1 MGRGRGRARALVG
14 AERREPRSV
23 CAAPS
28 RSPSRAP
35 PPRVWPGAP
44 GGGVK
49 LCQESGIERQA
60 VREAQEFVEGSKR
73 VQEGTPWALRDGK
86 QEAGKFVPRSS
97 PLAGPRHPFPKV
109 EAKTEVETGRDRPV
123 GEPPAG
129 PGEGGPCE
137 GGRVHRPGRA
147 LRAHSARPPRARRAA
162 KEEGGDLG
170 RGPAAEARAR
180 REGREG
186 RGPQWRGPALRPPP
200 PPPPP

>member
-1 MGRGRGRARALVG
+1 MTDRGPTQRARAREG
-14 AERREPRSV
+14 TRRGRT
-23 CAAPS
+23 
-28 RSPSRAP
+28 SRASLRLRRAFALSFARP
-35 PPRVWPGAP
+35 PPRLWPWET

-137 GGRVHRPGRA
+137 GGAGRA
-147 LRAHSARPPRARRAA
+147 P
-162 KEEGGDLG
+162 
-170 RGPAAEARAR
+170 GPEV
-180 REGREG
+180 E
-186 RGPQWRGPALRPPP
+186 P
-200 PPPPP
+200 